1 MQHPSPTCTRALSV
15 SDRGDHQ
22 IIEWPRLDATLK
34 IIQFQLH
41 FHGQD
46 FPPPAQA
53 AQGSIHGL
61 GHLQE
66 WGTHSSLGS
75 SARALLPSEQRIF
88 L

>member
-41 FHGQD
+41 CHGQG
-46 FPPPAQA
+46 FQIG
-53 AQGSIHGL
+53 QHIQYL
-61 GHLQE
+61 VVNI
-66 WGTHSSLGS
+66 TY
-75 SARALLPSEQRIF
+75 LPF
-88 L
+88 